1 MFFKSKISPNAN
13 GVNIENNNVSVIS
26 NRWNNGAVSN
36 TRPTGLDVAL
46 SKKLDAKDLEE
57 QSGDEKKKTMSEE
70 IKEMVQDCGSRSSV
84 HGFPS
89 LSESSVYLTAKLV
102 WIVCCL
108 ASWGYFIY
116 QIYNIV
122 NTYNAFEVVSSVS
135 VGFEVPSN
143 FPTVDIW

>member
-1 MFFKSKISPNAN
+1 MFFKSKVSPNEN
-13 GVNIENNNVSVIS
+13 GINIENNNVSVIS
-26 NRWNNGAVSN
+26 NRWNSGANV
-36 TRPTGLDVAL
+36 RPSGLEVAL
-46 SKKLDAKDLEE
+46 SKKLDAKDLEQQNDE
-57 QSGDEKKKTMSEE
+57 EKKKTMSSELKE
-70 IKEMVQDCGSRSSV
+70 ILQDCGSRSSV

-89 LSESSVYLTAKLV
+89 LSEPSVYLTAKLV

-108 ASWGYFIY
+108 ASWSYFIY

-135 VGFEVPSN
+135 VGYEVPSN